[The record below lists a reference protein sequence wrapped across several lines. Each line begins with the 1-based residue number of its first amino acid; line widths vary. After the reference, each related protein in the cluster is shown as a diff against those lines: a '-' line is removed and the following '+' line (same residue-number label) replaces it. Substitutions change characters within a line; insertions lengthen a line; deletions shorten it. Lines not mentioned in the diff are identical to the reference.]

1 MDGDRGVIN
10 HSFYAFYRTV
20 WR

>member
-20 WR
+20 